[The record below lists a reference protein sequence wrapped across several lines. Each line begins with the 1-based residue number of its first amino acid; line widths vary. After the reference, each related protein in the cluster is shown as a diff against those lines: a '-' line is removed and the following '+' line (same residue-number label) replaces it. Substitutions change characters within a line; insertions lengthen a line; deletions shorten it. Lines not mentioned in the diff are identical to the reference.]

1 MFDLEDVE
9 EMVEIVVE
17 VKAGYAISTAE
28 ASKYA
33 NKYVDAFV
41 GSYEAI
47 TPEGRRLLLEAK
59 VFEQSHLSMKKVNN
73 TLKKHAAEIAAAR
86 KVVDRHNARLK
97 KYRES
102 R

>member
-1 MFDLEDVE
+1 MFDLEDE
-9 EMVEIVVE
+9 EETVEIVVE

-41 GSYEAI
+41 GSYETI
-47 TPEGRRLLLEAK
+47 TPEGKRLLLDAG
-59 VFEQSHLSMKKVNN
+59 VLEQSHLSIKKVNN
-73 TLKKHAAEIAAAR
+73 TLKKHAAKVAAAR
-86 KVVDRHNARLK
+86 KVVDQHNARLK
-97 KYRES
+97 KERES